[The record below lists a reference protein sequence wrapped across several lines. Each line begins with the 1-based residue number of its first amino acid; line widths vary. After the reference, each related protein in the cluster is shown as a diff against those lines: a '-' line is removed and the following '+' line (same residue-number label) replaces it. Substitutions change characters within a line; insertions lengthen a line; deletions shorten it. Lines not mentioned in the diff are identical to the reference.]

1 MANPIVQRLI
11 AAGASPARANA
22 FATQFAKSQPSV
34 KTQDLEDAFDEQLGA
49 LSQTYFPNVFRPPAV
64 DDPRFDDYVKFIYG
78 PDALQKIETQV
89 LTKNAPTYAKA
100 LNSTVAYEKKLASA
114 IKQGF
119 TLAQIQQA
127 ILSDFKNNDPAL
139 LEFPIVKTT
148 AYDPATTADVVEGI
162 NSYANKLYDDYVKV
176 APALTEAKTKIFDSN
191 KYYKAGL
198 PDPKLKYGK
207 TEDLSK
213 GIISFETH
221 PQVEKALK
229 NIPAPILAKS
239 PETRIT
245 SQLPSQPSS
254 MPLYD
259 KANPKEAFFKEF
271 SSSKANPLK
280 DEITRREYLKD
291 KTTR

>member
-22 FATQFAKSQPSV
+22 FAAQFAKSQPSV
-34 KTQDLEDAFDEQLGA
+34 KTQNLEDAFDEQLGA

-64 DDPRFDDYVKFIYG
+64 DDPKIDIYLEFIAPG
-78 PDALQKIETQV
+78 SSKKINDRVFAKT
-89 LTKNAPTYAKA
+89 APTFLKA
-100 LNSTVAYEKKLASA
+100 QNSPIAYEKTLANLVKAGAS
-114 IKQGF
+114 
-119 TLAQIQQA
+119 LAQIQKVIQTDLEA
-127 ILSDFKNNDPAL
+127 NNPDLIAFPVLDVDTDQGAAAGRAAQKLFTEYNDVQPAL
-139 LEFPIVKTT
+139 IAERQTVL
-148 AYDPATTADVVEGI
+148 
-162 NSYANKLYDDYVKV
+162 
-176 APALTEAKTKIFDSN
+176 DSN

>member
-1 MANPIVQRLI
+1 MQPALI
-11 AAGASPARANA
+11 AER
-22 FATQFAKSQPSV
+22 
-34 KTQDLEDAFDEQLGA
+34 KT
-49 LSQTYFPNVFRPPAV
+49 
-64 DDPRFDDYVKFIYG
+64 
-78 PDALQKIETQV
+78 V
-89 LTKNAPTYAKA
+89 L
-100 LNSTVAYEKKLASA
+100 
-114 IKQGF
+114 
-119 TLAQIQQA
+119 
-127 ILSDFKNNDPAL
+127 
-139 LEFPIVKTT
+139 
-148 AYDPATTADVVEGI
+148 
-162 NSYANKLYDDYVKV
+162 
-176 APALTEAKTKIFDSN
+176 DSN

>member
-22 FATQFAKSQPSV
+22 FAAQFAKSQPSV
-34 KTQDLEDAFDEQLGA
+34 KTQNLEDAFDEQLGA

-78 PDALQKIETQV
+78 PDVLQKIETKV
-89 LTKNAPTYAKA
+89 LPNIAPTYAKA
-100 LNSTVAYEKKLASA
+100 LNSPVAYEKKLASA

-127 ILSDFKNNDPAL
+127 ILNDFNNNDPAL

>member
-22 FATQFAKSQPSV
+22 FAAQFAKSQPSV

-49 LSQTYFPNVFRPPAV
+49 LSQAEFPNVFRPPAV

-78 PDALQKIETQV
+78 PDALQKIETKV
-89 LTKNAPTYAKA
+89 FAKNAPTFNKAKS
-100 LNSTVAYEKKLASA
+100 STVPIEKMFADAILAGQSLGGLEAALTTPAGQAALGTYLLDDAKKLA
-114 IKQGF
+114 K
-119 TLAQIQQA
+119 TL
-127 ILSDFKNNDPAL
+127 F
-139 LEFPIVKTT
+139 
-148 AYDPATTADVVEGI
+148 
-162 NSYANKLYDDYVKV
+162 DDYNSAMTKV
-176 APALTEAKTKIFDSN
+176 ADAKVDFIKAD
-191 KYYKAGL
+191 KYYAAGL

-271 SSSKANPLK
+271 SSSKANPLR